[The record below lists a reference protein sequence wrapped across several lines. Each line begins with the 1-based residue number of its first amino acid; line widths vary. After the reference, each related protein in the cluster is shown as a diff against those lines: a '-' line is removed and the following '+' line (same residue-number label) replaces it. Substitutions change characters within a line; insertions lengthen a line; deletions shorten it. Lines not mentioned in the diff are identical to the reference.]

1 MSANQIL
8 IILNGL
14 EKRVLSSKS
23 NKIILANERLEY
35 INQDHTLLQSN
46 FNSLEDL
53 IKAQSIIKNQFLKI
67 DELAIV
73 NKDIDLNMISYQ
85 YDYNH
90 IKQNYEKLINIIYF
104 INLLIPS
111 FNKNFKF
118 VLSIEKNSHYKVHL
132 NNFNLSLINY
142 INTLKLDLNN
152 SNDIEIKILD

>member
-1 MSANQIL
+1 M
-8 IILNGL
+8 
-14 EKRVLSSKS
+14 
-23 NKIILANERLEY
+23 
-35 INQDHTLLQSN
+35 T
-46 FNSLEDL
+46 
-53 IKAQSIIKNQFLKI
+53 
-67 DELAIV
+67 ELAIV

-90 IKQNYEKLINIIYF
+90 IKQNYEKLINIFYF

>member
-1 MSANQIL
+1 MSSNQIL

-104 INLLIPS
+104 INLLIQS